1 MNIKIGAIIKK
12 LRTENN
18 VTQDALAA
26 AIGVTP
32 QAISRW
38 ESEGCYPDIEL
49 LPALADFFSVST
61 DELLGYKLSEREE
74 ELSRIKKEIERLS
87 EVGTVEERISFA
99 RNALVKFPGDF
110 EIKNQ
115 LAVCLYFKGCET
127 GDKACFTE
135 SEALCKSIAQ
145 DCRDE
150 DVRYDALFTLVSV
163 YDEQKKPEKVQ
174 ELVKSFTSMRFCREY
189 VKSLGIGD
197 GNTELYI
204 QEWIDL
210 LVVYL
215 DSAIKGLVLGDDI
228 SNDPSTW
235 DKKIQMLNTANDIYR
250 MIYGDNLMFNHCS
263 LSYNYSLIS
272 TYEIAQGKIEDTLDS
287 LEKMCYHTVEYD
299 KSYQNDHGKSYTSI
313 FTDKLIYPFPCKDF
327 HELTEHNQCYYSLNA
342 MNHTRYDCIRDNE
355 RFIAV
360 VKTLQ
365 EYAR

>member
-1 MNIKIGAIIKK
+1 MNIKIGTIIKK

-18 VTQDALAA
+18 VTQDTLAA

-74 ELSRIKKEIERLS
+74 ELARIKKEMYRLMELS
-87 EVGTVEERISFA
+87 IDERISFV

-110 EIKNQ
+110 EIKSQ
-115 LAVCLYFKGCET
+115 LATCLYFKGCET
-127 GDKACFTE
+127 GDEACFTE
-135 SEALCKSIAQ
+135 SEALCKSVAQ
-145 DCRDE
+145 DCRIE
-150 DVRYDALFTLVSV
+150 DMRYDALFTLVSI
-163 YDEQKKPEKVQ
+163 YNEQKKPEKVQ

-189 VKSLGIGD
+189 VKSHGIGD

-215 DSAIKGLVLGDDI
+215 DSAINDLVLGSDI
-228 SNDPSTW
+228 PNDPSTW
-235 DKKIQMLNTANDIYR
+235 DKKIKMLDTAIEIYKI
-250 MIYGDNLMFNHCS
+250 IYGENLMAYHS
-263 LSYNYSLIS
+263 RVALDYWLKS
-272 TYEIAQGKIEDTLDS
+272 TYELSLGKAEDALDS
-287 LEKMCYHTVEYD
+287 IEKMCHHTVEYD
-299 KSYQNDHGKSYTSI
+299 MSYLNDHGKYFTSI
-313 FTDKLIYPFPCKDF
+313 FADKVIYPLPSEDF
-327 HELTEHNQCYYSLNA
+327 HELTEHNQCYYRLDRLG
-342 MNHTRYDCIRDNE
+342 HERYDCIRDNE

-360 VKTLQ
+360 VKTL
-365 EYAR
+365 EEHAR

>member
-74 ELSRIKKEIERLS
+74 ELARIKKEMYRLM
-87 EVGTVEERISFA
+87 EFAIDERISFV

-110 EIKNQ
+110 EIKSQ
-115 LAVCLYFKGCET
+115 LAACLYFKGCET
-127 GDKACFTE
+127 GDEACFA
-135 SEALCKSIAQ
+135 EAEAICKFVAQ
-145 DCRDE
+145 ECRIE
-150 DVRYDALFTLVSV
+150 DMRYDALFTLVAI
-163 YDEQKKPEKVQ
+163 YTEQKKPEKAQ
-174 ELVKSFTSMRFCREY
+174 EVMKSFTSMRFCREY
-189 VKSLGIGD
+189 VKSNGIGD

-215 DSAIKGLVLGDDI
+215 DSAINDLVLGSDI
-228 SNDPSTW
+228 PNDPSTW
-235 DKKIQMLNTANDIYR
+235 DKKIKMLDTAIDIYK
-250 MIYGDNLMFNHCS
+250 MIYGENLMPYHRHVAVDYW
-263 LSYNYSLIS
+263 LKS
-272 TYEIAQGKIEDTLDS
+272 TYEIALGKTEDTLDS
-287 LEKMCYHTVEYD
+287 IEKMCYHAVEHV
-299 KSYQNDHGKSYTSI
+299 KSSVNDRGKNYTSV
-313 FTDKLIYPFPCKDF
+313 FTDKLVYTSDIDD
-327 HELTEHNQCYYSLNA
+327 HLEQTSGHNQCYYRLND
-342 MNHTRYDCIRDNE
+342 MNSSRYDCIRDNE